1 MTTNNINT
9 LIDELIESDQFIDTL
24 VYKLISSNKLN
35 KDKLSHILYDISNA
49 NITVLPGAIKPRRAY
64 NLDAGL
70 DIAIQS
76 DMIIPPGKTVY
87 APAGVCLGLP
97 DHLAAYVMTRS
108 GTAKKDLTVVP
119 TIIDANYRDE
129 ISTIISN
136 FTNEPIRIKRGE
148 RFAQVVLLPSLRF
161 DNEDGIVESLNK
173 DRPSGS
179 KHGSSDVN

>member
-1 MTTNNINT
+1 MDN
-9 LIDELIESDQFIDTL
+9 LIDQLLENDDFIE
-24 VYKLISSNKLN
+24 KLIDKLINNNKLN
-35 KDKLSHILYDISNA
+35 KQKLSNILYDISNA
-49 NITVLPGAIKPRRAY
+49 KITVLPNSIKPRRAY

-76 DMIIPPGKTVY
+76 DMTIPPGKTVY
-87 APAGVCLGLP
+87 APAGICLELP

-119 TIIDANYRDE
+119 TIIDANYPDE

-136 FTNEPIRIKRGE
+136 FTNKPITIKRGE

-161 DNEDGIVESLNK
+161 DNEDGKIESLNK

-179 KHGSSDVN
+179 KHGSSDIN

>member
-1 MTTNNINT
+1 MDN
-9 LIDELIESDQFIDTL
+9 LIDQLLENDDFIE
-24 VYKLISSNKLN
+24 KLIDKLINSNKLN
-35 KDKLSHILYDISNA
+35 KQKLSNILYDISNA
-49 NITVLPGAIKPRRAY
+49 KITVLPNSIKPRRAY

-76 DMIIPPGKTVY
+76 DMTIPPGKTVY
-87 APAGVCLGLP
+87 APAGICLELP
-97 DHLAAYVMTRS
+97 DHLSAYVMTRS

-119 TIIDANYRDE
+119 TIIDANYPDE

-136 FTNEPIRIKRGE
+136 FTNKPITIKRGE

-161 DNEDGIVESLNK
+161 DNEDGKIESLNK

-179 KHGSSDVN
+179 KHGSSDIN

>member
-1 MTTNNINT
+1 MNNLNEI
-9 LIDELIESDQFIDTL
+9 IDQLLENETFVEKLTH
-24 VYKLISSNKLN
+24 KLINENKIN
-35 KDKLSHILYDISNA
+35 KSILSHMLYDISNA
-49 NITVLPGAIKPRRAY
+49 KITVLPGVVKPRRAY

-76 DMIIPPGKTVY
+76 DITIPPGKTVY
-87 APAGVCLGLP
+87 APAGICLDLP
-97 DHLAAYVMTRS
+97 EHLAAYVMTRS

-148 RFAQVVLLPSLRF
+148 RFAQVVLIPSLRF
-161 DNEDGIVESLNK
+161 DNEEGKIESLNK

>member
-1 MTTNNINT
+1 MNNLNEI
-9 LIDELIESDQFIDTL
+9 IDQLLENETFVEKLTH
-24 VYKLISSNKLN
+24 KLINENKIN
-35 KDKLSHILYDISNA
+35 KSILSHMLYDISNA
-49 NITVLPGAIKPRRAY
+49 KITVLHGAVKPRRAY

-76 DMIIPPGKTVY
+76 DITIPPGKTVY
-87 APAGVCLGLP
+87 APAGICLDLP
-97 DHLAAYVMTRS
+97 EHLAAYVMTRS

-119 TIIDANYRDE
+119 TIIDANYPDE

-148 RFAQVVLLPSLRF
+148 RFAQVVLIPSLRF
-161 DNEDGIVESLNK
+161 DNEEGKIESLNK

>member
-1 MTTNNINT
+1 MNNLNEI
-9 LIDELIESDQFIDTL
+9 IDQLLENDAFVEKLTH
-24 VYKLISSNKLN
+24 KLINENKIN
-35 KDKLSHILYDISNA
+35 KTLLSHMLYDISNA
-49 NITVLPGAIKPRRAY
+49 NITVLPGAVKPRRAY

-76 DMIIPPGKTVY
+76 DMTIPPGKTVY

-119 TIIDANYRDE
+119 TIIDANYPDE

-136 FTNEPIRIKRGE
+136 FTNKPITIKRGE
-148 RFAQVVLLPSLRF
+148 RFAQIVLLPSLRF
-161 DNEDGIVESLNK
+161 DNEEGIVESLNK

-179 KHGSSDVN
+179 KHGSSDQ

>member
-1 MTTNNINT
+1 MDN
-9 LIDELIESDQFIDTL
+9 LIDQLLENDDFIE
-24 VYKLISSNKLN
+24 KLIDKLINSNKLN
-35 KDKLSHILYDISNA
+35 KQKLSNILYDISNA
-49 NITVLPGAIKPRRAY
+49 KITVLPNAIKPRRAY

-76 DMIIPPGKTVY
+76 DMTIPPGKTVY
-87 APAGVCLGLP
+87 APAGICLELP

-119 TIIDANYRDE
+119 TIIDANYPDE

-136 FTNEPIRIKRGE
+136 FTNKPITIKRGE

-161 DNEDGIVESLNK
+161 DNEDGKIESLNK

-179 KHGSSDVN
+179 KHGSSDIN